1 MFRRLWFVITLCLA
15 VFASSAASAAV
26 TITFWSHEQDE
37 SFPHAFFALKG
48 TPDAG
53 GAEIDDNYGFTAKA
67 VTPAILFGNVAGTVE
82 VNKPGYMRRSDARF
96 SVVLTDAQLA
106 DIQALIAAWKVNT
119 RYNLN
124 KRNCVHFVGEA
135 ARLSGLTVPPL
146 PKLMKKPRSFL
157 LAVAAANEGR
167 ITVLNLPGKTY
178 FAQFGEP
185 GSETRNGP
193 PAPMPGEGVKVPRA
207 AEATAAEPR

>member
-1 MFRRLWFVITLCLA
+1 MLLRSLLFALSLLA
-15 VFASSAASAAV
+15 LLAGVPASAAV
-26 TITFWSHEQDE
+26 TITFWSHDQDE

-53 GAEIDDNYGFTAKA
+53 GAEIDDNYGFTARA
-67 VTPAILFGNVAGTVE
+67 VTPAILLGSVGGTVE

-106 DIQALIAAWKVNT
+106 SILALVADWKRIA

-135 ARLSGLTVPPL
+135 ARLAGLTVPDL
-146 PKLMKKPRSFL
+146 PKLMKKPKSFL
-157 LAVAAANEGR
+157 LAVGRANEGR
-167 ITVLNLPGKTY
+167 ITQINMPGKAY
-178 FAQFGEP
+178 FAAYGQP

-193 PAPMPGEGVKVPRA
+193 PAPMPGTGVKAP
-207 AEATAAEPR
+207 TTAEPIPAGPK